1 METATGKPFYHQLSH
16 SLLAIGLLLVAVY
29 VGQDILVP
37 LALAGLLAVLLRPIE
52 SWLTRRLGM
61 HKVLAI
67 SLALLLAVIVIT
79 SLTIGLSM
87 QLAHFSD
94 DVPKL
99 RGNLN
104 DVYNQ
109 IRRWVR
115 SEYNVSYQ
123 EQAKYM
129 AKAQAQ
135 TLDSLQGA
143 GASTLGIITGPL
155 GTLLLLPIYMFLLM
169 YYRTMLLHF
178 VVCLFAE
185 KHSSKVRETLG
196 EIRSVIQSYV
206 VGLLLETAS
215 VAALNS
221 VGLLLLNVQ
230 YAILLGIVGAV
241 LNLIPYIGGVVAI
254 GLTILITF
262 INQPEIGTL
271 AGVAIVFT
279 VVQFIDN
286 NLLVPLIIGSKVQ
299 VNALVSIVGVL
310 LGGALAGVSGMFLS
324 IPLIAIMKVIFDRV
338 DGMQPWGVLIGDQ
351 TPEQAGTPLFR
362 LKKKITFRRRQDE
375 TTPTEIPIS
384 LAPPSAPP
392 DDLPFPP
399 AKS

>member
-1 METATGKPFYHQLSH
+1 MDSATNKPFYHRLSH
-16 SLLAIGLLLVAVY
+16 SLLAIGLILLAVY
-29 VGQDILVP
+29 LGQDILVP
-37 LALAGLLAVLLRPIE
+37 LALSGLLAVLLRPVE

-67 SLALLLAVIVIT
+67 SVALLLAIVVIT
-79 SLTIGLSM
+79 GLAVALSM

-99 RGNLN
+99 RENLN

-109 IRRWVR
+109 IRRWIK
-115 SEYNVSYQ
+115 SEYNLSYQ
-123 EQAKYM
+123 EQAKYI
-129 AKAQAQ
+129 KQAQAQ
-135 TLDSLQGA
+135 TLDSLQ

-155 GTLLLLPIYMFLLM
+155 GTLLLLPIYVFLLM

-178 VVCLFAE
+178 VTCLFAE
-185 KHSSKVRETLG
+185 QHTPRVREVLS

-206 VGLLLETAS
+206 VGLLLETGC
-215 VAALNS
+215 VAVLNS
-221 VGLLLLNVQ
+221 VGLLMLNVQ
-230 YAILLGIVGAV
+230 YAILLGVVGAV
-241 LNLIPYIGGVVAI
+241 LNLIPYIGGVIAI

-271 AGVAIVFT
+271 VGVGIVFT

-286 NLLVPLIIGSKVQ
+286 NLLIPLIIGSKVQ

-324 IPLIAIMKVIFDRV
+324 IPLIAILKVIFDRV
-338 DGMQPWGVLIGDQ
+338 NGMEPWGVLIGDQ
-351 TPEQAGTPLFR
+351 TPEQAGTHLFR
-362 LKKKITFRRRQDE
+362 LKRKITFRRHRVE
-375 TTPTEIPIS
+375 TMSTDIPIS
-384 LAPPSAPP
+384 LAPAPPPP
-392 DDLPFPP
+392 DDLPLGPP
-399 AKS
+399 AA

>member
-1 METATGKPFYHQLSH
+1 MDTATNQPFYHRLSH
-16 SLLAIGLLLVAVY
+16 SLLAIGLILVAVY
-29 VGQDILVP
+29 LGQDILVP
-37 LALAGLLAVLLRPIE
+37 LALAGLLAVLLRPVE
-52 SWLTRRLGM
+52 SWLSRRLKL

-67 SLALLLAVIVIT
+67 SLALLLATVLIT
-79 SLTIGLSM
+79 GLTVGLSM

-99 RGNLN
+99 RENLN

-109 IRRWVR
+109 IRRWIR
-115 SEYNVSYQ
+115 SEYNLSYQ
-123 EQAKYM
+123 EQAKYI
-129 AKAQAQ
+129 KQAQAQ

-143 GASTLGIITGPL
+143 GSLGIITGPL
-155 GTLLLLPIYMFLLM
+155 GTLLLLPIYVFLLM

-185 KHSSKVRETLG
+185 KHMARVRDILG

-206 VGLLLETAS
+206 VGLLLETGC
-215 VAALNS
+215 VAVLNS
-221 VGLLLLNVQ
+221 VGLLILNVQ

-241 LNLIPYIGGVVAI
+241 LNLIPYIGGVIAI

-271 AGVAIVFT
+271 VGVGVVFT

-286 NLLVPLIIGSKVQ
+286 NLLIPLIIGSKVQ

-338 DGMQPWGVLIGDQ
+338 NGLEPWGILIGDQ

-362 LKKKITFRRRQDE
+362 LKRTFTFRRQRVKD
-375 TTPTEIPIS
+375 TSTDIPIT
-384 LAPPSAPP
+384 LAPPPP
-392 DDLPFPP
+392 PPENLPSDSPD
-399 AKS
+399 S

>member
-1 METATGKPFYHQLSH
+1 METTTEKPFYHRLSH

-29 VGQDILVP
+29 MGQDILVP
-37 LALAGLLAVLLRPIE
+37 LALAGLLAVLLRPVE

-61 HKVLAI
+61 HKVVAI

-79 SLTIGLSM
+79 GLAVGLSM

-109 IRRWVR
+109 VRRWIR
-115 SEYNVSYQ
+115 SEYNLSYQ

-129 AKAQAQ
+129 KQAQAQ

-143 GASTLGIITGPL
+143 GSLGIITGPL
-155 GTLLLLPIYMFLLM
+155 GTLLLLPIYIFLLM

-178 VVCLFAE
+178 VICLFAE
-185 KHSSKVRETLG
+185 RYSDKVRETLG
-196 EIRSVIQSYV
+196 EIRSIIQSYL
-206 VGLLLETAS
+206 VGLLLETGC
-215 VAALNS
+215 VAVLNS

-230 YAILLGIVGAV
+230 YAILLGVVGAV
-241 LNLIPYIGGVVAI
+241 LNLIPYIGGVIAI
-254 GLTILITF
+254 VLTILITF
-262 INQPEIGTL
+262 MNQPEISTIV
-271 AGVAIVFT
+271 GVAIVFT

-286 NLLVPLIIGSKVQ
+286 NLLIPLIIGSKVQ
-299 VNALVSIVGVL
+299 VNALISIVGVL
-310 LGGALAGVSGMFLS
+310 LGGALTGVSGMFLS

-338 DGMQPWGVLIGDQ
+338 DGMEPWGILIGDQ

-362 LKKKITFRRRQDE
+362 LKRTFTFRRYRAE
-375 TTPTEIPIS
+375 TMPNEIPIT
-384 LAPPSAPP
+384 LAPPPPSPENLPSDSSA
-392 DDLPFPP
+392 
-399 AKS
+399 S

>member
-1 METATGKPFYHQLSH
+1 METTTEKPFYHRLSH

-29 VGQDILVP
+29 MGQDILVP
-37 LALAGLLAVLLRPIE
+37 LALAGLLAVLLRPVE

-61 HKVLAI
+61 HKVVAI
-67 SLALLLAVIVIT
+67 SLALLLAIVVIAGLAV
-79 SLTIGLSM
+79 GLSM

-99 RGNLN
+99 RQNLN
-104 DVYNQ
+104 DVYNHA
-109 IRRWVR
+109 RRWVR
-115 SEYNVSYQ
+115 SEYNLSYQ

-129 AKAQAQ
+129 QKAQAQ

-143 GASTLGIITGPL
+143 GSLGIITGPL
-155 GTLLLLPIYMFLLM
+155 GTLLLLPIYIFLLM

-185 KHSSKVRETLG
+185 RYSGKVRETLG

-206 VGLLLETAS
+206 VGLLLETAT

-230 YAILLGIVGAV
+230 YAILLGVVGAV

-262 INQPEIGTL
+262 INQPEISTL

-279 VVQFIDN
+279 LVQFIDN

-338 DGMQPWGVLIGDQ
+338 EGMEPWGILIGDQ

-362 LKKKITFRRRQDE
+362 LKRKITLRRYRV
-375 TTPTEIPIS
+375 
-384 LAPPSAPP
+384 
-392 DDLPFPP
+392 
-399 AKS
+399 